1 MLMHTLFTPN
11 SMPKKEPTKKTAKI
25 EKPVEKKEKRE
36 QLQAPRGMRDIL
48 PAEHAYFTVIKKVVR
63 HRGRQAGFR
72 RISTPILEDKRLIV
86 RGIGEGTD
94 IVEKEMYSLTT
105 KGGTELVMKPEGTAA
120 ICRAY
125 LENGLHQLP
134 KPVELYY
141 IEPHFRHDRPQKGRF
156 RQFHQAGFEVIG
168 ELDPAIDAQNIA
180 LAAQI
185 LKDLKI
191 YDGLSLQINTIGDSE
206 DRKKYESALRD
217 FYTGKE
223 RNLPEDIRH
232 LVETNPL
239 RLLDQKDEDAII
251 LAKLAPKFDQFL
263 GAEAKEYHEK
273 VCELLDAVGVT
284 YVQNPKLVR
293 GLDYYNRTV
302 FEFVDEQGLTL
313 AAGGRYDGLME
324 LLGGA
329 ATPAFGWAAGM
340 ERMMDRMKDRKIL
353 APDKDTVDVFVVQ
366 LGWEPKKKAM
376 QLLTELRNL
385 GVHAMGAIGK
395 ASMKAQLEKADKF
408 DALYALILGEAEVR
422 EGQAIIR
429 DMRAGKQEIVP
440 LNAVVREI
448 ILKLGDELLDVYD
461 PSDELEMDETR
472 RPEDELL
479 IRE

>member
-1 MLMHTLFTPN
+1 
-11 SMPKKEPTKKTAKI
+11 
-25 EKPVEKKEKRE
+25 
-36 QLQAPRGMRDIL
+36 
-48 PAEHAYFTVIKKVVR
+48 
-63 HRGRQAGFR
+63 
-72 RISTPILEDKRLIV
+72 
-86 RGIGEGTD
+86 
-94 IVEKEMYSLTT
+94 
-105 KGGTELVMKPEGTAA
+105 
-120 ICRAY
+120 
-125 LENGLHQLP
+125 
-134 KPVELYY
+134 
-141 IEPHFRHDRPQKGRF
+141 
-156 RQFHQAGFEVIG
+156 
-168 ELDPAIDAQNIA
+168 
-180 LAAQI
+180 
-185 LKDLKI
+185 
-191 YDGLSLQINTIGDSE
+191 
-206 DRKKYESALRD
+206 
-217 FYTGKE
+217 
-223 RNLPEDIRH
+223 
-232 LVETNPL
+232 
-239 RLLDQKDEDAII
+239 
-251 LAKLAPKFDQFL
+251 
-263 GAEAKEYHEK
+263 
-273 VCELLDAVGVT
+273 
-284 YVQNPKLVR
+284 
-293 GLDYYNRTV
+293 
-302 FEFVDEQGLTL
+302 
-313 AAGGRYDGLME
+313 ME